1 VCSSAWRSKTARPK
15 KPPACAAAW
24 TWRPRCPPLRQKA
37 KTLQTLRALPAPPNR
52 FEPRFEP
59 GGRIRL
65 RFRFH
70 GGESS
75 PHHSLRLP
83 SRLKL
88 HPFRA

>member
-1 VCSSAWRSKTARPK
+1 MISHRRRTSKGKT
-15 KPPACAAAW
+15 
-24 TWRPRCPPLRQKA
+24 LQ
-37 KTLQTLRALPAPPNR
+37 TLQTLRALPAPPNR

-65 RFRFH
+65 CFRFH

-88 HPFRA
+88 HPFSRMTAHRITQQPAYVLHHYD